1 MRQFLTVPIEFQ
13 VCMEALF
20 IFLGVIFVLFIIYVG
35 ITVSLFRFA
44 ILRKDDVEKKDR
56 WLFKKPGFSLHGD
69 KGKDAVRQ
77 FEIAPFETVT
87 ITSFDGI
94 KLSAFLLPAENPKG
108 TVILFH
114 GFHSTPKWDFAAS
127 FPYFSALGMNLLYPI
142 QRAHGISEGKFI
154 TYGIKE
160 RKDAVAWTEF
170 VNGRYGVEKPLYLG
184 GISMGC
190 TTVLMGSGEG
200 YPKNVQG
207 IIADCG
213 FLSPHGIFT
222 EVMRKSG
229 LPPAPFVW
237 LFGILCK
244 RIAGF
249 DIDEYSVFEALKHTD
264 IPIAFIHGEHD
275 RLIPCKMTLRA
286 HDSYKGK
293 KFLLTVKNATHGVAY
308 LHGKAEYEA
317 VLKLLF
323 N

>member
-1 MRQFLTVPIEFQ
+1 MKTLTVIT
-13 VCMEALF
+13 C
-20 IFLGVIFVLFIIYVG
+20 VIFILFFLYIG

-44 ILRKDDVEKKDR
+44 ILRKNDVGKKDR
-56 WLFKKPGFSLHGD
+56 WLLKKPGFSLHGD
-69 KGKDAVRQ
+69 KGKEAVRQ
-77 FEIAPFETVT
+77 FEAAPFETVT
-87 ITSFDGI
+87 ITSFDGLT
-94 KLSAFLLPAENPKG
+94 LSAYFLPAENPKG

-127 FPYFSALGMNLLYPI
+127 FPYFTSLGFSLLFPI

-160 RKDAVAWTEF
+160 RKDAVSWTMF
-170 VNGRYGVEKPLYLG
+170 INGRYGVDKPLFLG

-190 TTVLMGSGEG
+190 TTVLMGAGEG
-200 YPKNVQG
+200 YPKNVRG

-213 FLSPHGIFT
+213 FLSPRGIFT

-237 LFGILCK
+237 LFGILCQK
-244 RIAGF
+244 TAGF
-249 DIDEYSVFEALKHTD
+249 SINEYSVPEALKDTD
-264 IPIAFIHGEHD
+264 IPIAFIHGEND
-275 RLIPCKMTLRA
+275 KLIPYKMTLIA
-286 HDSYKGK
+286 HNLYKGK

-323 N
+323 S